1 MKREHI
7 SINLKSILDLSAKL
21 NKSVDINLILNSTL
35 LSIMGKLGISRTA
48 IFYLEGNKFK
58 ILIKKGKC
66 ELTQVPYFKI
76 DSLKE
81 ISNANESEKL
91 LANCNYKYILPI
103 FVAENLEYIIALS
116 PSLIYPDIKEEEIE
130 YLNLLTNISSIALQ
144 NGKNFQHLD
153 IQKNK
158 AERKNILLENLF
170 QNARFFF
177 SYFQKDEI
185 LNILSYNLMGQ
196 LLINK
201 FAVILYNE
209 NNVLYHAK
217 NKLYRPISLD
227 SLNYLIKLNK
237 TNNTFQLDDLRVR
250 EELELNEIELIN
262 PLIFKG
268 EVKGLILISKSMSNK
283 DFLEEDLL
291 FVEYL
296 GNTAIAALENER
308 LFKEELKKKQ
318 LESELGLALDIQKGL
333 FPKSDIKL
341 DKYEILG
348 KSIPSKQVGGDYY
361 DHIKMTDDSFF
372 LLIADVSGK
381 GMPAAMIMANLQA
394 AIRVLVKLNLPLIDI
409 ISTLNYIV
417 HSNTESDKFITF
429 FGGILNTKDNTF
441 EYINAGHNPPYLLR
455 DRSIKELDKGGV
467 FLGLLETTFP
477 YESEKIQLQKGDSI
491 LLYTDGITEA
501 QNYDYQEFDTERLK
515 DILIKNQDKSML
527 LEEIITAVKLFS
539 YGSVQQD
546 DITLS
551 LLNYC

>member
-144 NGKNFQHLD
+144 NAKNFQHLD

-527 LEEIITAVKLFS
+527 LEEIITAIKLFS

>member
-35 LSIMGKLGISRTA
+35 LSIMGKLGISRAA
-48 IFYLEGNKFK
+48 IFSLSSNMFNV
-58 ILIKKGKC
+58 IIKKGKC
-66 ELTQVPYFKI
+66 ELTEIPYFN
-76 DSLKE
+76 LETFKE
-81 ISNANESEKL
+81 ISSDNDSEKL
-91 LANCNYKYILPI
+91 LLTCNYKYIIPI
-103 FVAENLEYIIALS
+103 YVADNLEYVIVLS
-116 PSLIYPDIKEEEIE
+116 ASLLYPEIKEEEIE

-144 NGKNFQHLD
+144 NAKNYQHLD

-185 LNILSYNLMGQ
+185 INILSYNLMGQ

-209 NNVLYHAK
+209 NNTLYHAK
-217 NKLYRPISLD
+217 NKLYKPISND
-227 SLNYLIKLNK
+227 ALNYLIKLNK
-237 TNNTFQLDDLRVR
+237 SNYTNQIENIKIKS
-250 EELELNEIELIN
+250 ELEANEIELIN
-262 PLIFKG
+262 PLIFKS
-268 EVKGLILISKSMSNK
+268 EVKGLILISKSMSKK

-333 FPKSDIKL
+333 FPKSNIIL
-341 DKYEILG
+341 DKYDILG

-361 DHIKMTDDSFF
+361 DHIQMTEDSYF

-394 AIRVLVKLNLPLIDI
+394 AIKVLVKLQLPLIDI

-417 HSNTESDKFITF
+417 FSNTESDKFITF
-429 FGGILNTKDNTF
+429 FGGILNIKENTF

-455 DRSIKELDKGGV
+455 NGEIIELDKGGV
-467 FLGLLETTFP
+467 FLGLLENTFP
-477 YESEKIQLQKGDSI
+477 YEWEKLQLQKNDTI

-501 QNYDYQEFDTERLK
+501 QNYEYKEFDTDRLK
-515 DILIKNQDKSML
+515 ELLINNQDKHKL
-527 LEEIITAVKLFS
+527 LDEIVNAVKLFS
-539 YGSVQQD
+539 YGSVQHD
-546 DITLS
+546 DITLLS
-551 LLNYC
+551 LNFK

>member
-35 LSIMGKLGISRTA
+35 LSIMGKLGISRAA
-48 IFYLEGNKFK
+48 IFSLSNNKFDVF
-58 ILIKKGKC
+58 IKKGKC
-66 ELTQVPYFKI
+66 ELTQIPSFN
-76 DSLKE
+76 LENFKE
-81 ISNANESEKL
+81 ITGDNESEKL
-91 LANCNYKYILPI
+91 LLTCNYKYIIPI
-103 FVAENLEYIIALS
+103 YVADNLEYIIALS
-116 PSLIYPDIKEEEIE
+116 ASLLYPEIKEEEKE

-144 NGKNFQHLD
+144 NAKNYQHLD

-209 NNVLYHAK
+209 NNNLYHAK
-217 NKLYRPISLD
+217 NKLYKPLSND
-227 SLNYLIKLNK
+227 ALNYLIKLNK
-237 TNNTFQLDDLRVR
+237 TNYTNQI
-250 EELELNEIELIN
+250 ENYKIKSELEANEIELIN
-262 PLIFKG
+262 PLIFKS
-268 EVKGLILISKSMSNK
+268 EVKGLILISKSMSKK
-283 DFLEEDLL
+283 DFLDEDLL

-333 FPKSDIKL
+333 FPKSDIIL
-341 DKYEILG
+341 DRYDILG

-361 DHIKMTDDSFF
+361 DHIQMTEDSYF

-394 AIRVLVKLNLPLIDI
+394 AIKVLVKLQLPLIDI

-417 HSNTESDKFITF
+417 FSNTESDKFITF
-429 FGGILNTKDNTF
+429 FGGILNIRENTF

-455 DRSIKELDKGGV
+455 NGEITELDKGGV
-467 FLGLLETTFP
+467 FLGLLENTFP
-477 YESEKIQLQKGDSI
+477 YEWEKLQLQKNDTI

-501 QNYDYQEFDTERLK
+501 QNYEYKEFDTDRLK
-515 DILIKNQDKSML
+515 ELLINNEDKHKL
-527 LEEIITAVKLFS
+527 LDEIVNAVKLFS
-539 YGSVQQD
+539 YGSIQHD
-546 DITLS
+546 DITLLS
-551 LLNYC
+551 LNYK